1 MAPPGILKS
10 KKALLFGSFEL
21 RTNGHGKWTCV
32 FRVPHF
38 PWAAC
43 VSASVCKVGYRVA
56 LPYCSDMDVTASPW
70 VVNGKAFCETLCE
83 LIIPR
88 T

>member
-10 KKALLFGSFEL
+10 KKALLFGAFEL
-21 RTNGHGKWTCV
+21 RTNGHGKRTCV

-43 VSASVCKVGYRVA
+43 MSVSVCNVGYLVA
-56 LPYCSDMDVTASPW
+56 FLYCSDMDVTASPW
-70 VVNGKAFCETLCE
+70 AVNRKAFL
-83 LIIPR
+83 
-88 T
+88 